1 MLAALGI
8 DDRTEAVYRLL
19 LTRRNWGVAEYA
31 EHLRMSQGEVREALD
46 QLAALRLLRES
57 GQAQDSLRA
66 VSPKV
71 GLGLL
76 LQQQED
82 ALLRRQ
88 RELAE
93 SQEAILLLAEEFADP
108 LADEAVHGV
117 EVLDGLNAIQLR
129 LEELAR
135 GCSDECLSFMP
146 GGAQSASSLEASRPL
161 DGALLGRGA
170 EVLTLY
176 QDSVRNDSAT
186 LRYAQ
191 WLTELGGGVRT
202 AAVLPGRMVMFDRQT
217 ALLPLDPDN
226 SRAGALQVSGPGLI
240 APLVQLFELVW
251 ARAAPFGT
259 SRDREAGVG
268 GPSEQEAALLGLL
281 GQGLTDDIAARR
293 LGLGVRTVRRMMSDL
308 MSRLEARSRFEA
320 GVRAARR
327 DWVS

>member
-8 DDRTEAVYRLL
+8 DERTEAVYRLL
-19 LTRRNWGVAEYA
+19 LTRRTGGVADYA
-31 EHLRMSQGEVREALD
+31 EHLGISQGEVRDALD
-46 QLAALRLLRES
+46 QLAELRLLRAS
-57 GQAQDSLRA
+57 GQAQGAVRA

-88 RELAE
+88 RQLAE
-93 SQEAILLLAEEFADP
+93 SQEAILRLADEFADP
-108 LADEAVHGV
+108 TVDEAVHGV
-117 EVLDGLNAIQLR
+117 EVLDGLDAIQMR
-129 LEELAR
+129 LEELAL
-135 GCSDECLSFMP
+135 GCTSECLSFMP
-146 GGAQSASSLEASRPL
+146 GGAQSAASLEASRPL
-161 DGALLGRGA
+161 DEALLGRGVQ
-170 EVLTLY
+170 VLTLY

-191 WLTELGGGVRT
+191 WLTELGGEVRT
-202 AAVLPGRMVMFDRQT
+202 AAVLPGRMVMFDRRT
-217 ALLPLDPDN
+217 ALLPLDPEH
-226 SRAGALQVSGPGLI
+226 SRAGAIQVSGPGLI

-259 SRDREAGVG
+259 ARDRETGAG

-327 DWVS
+327 DWVG

>member
-19 LTRRNWGVAEYA
+19 LTRRDWGVAEYA
-31 EHLRMSQGEVREALD
+31 EHLGMAQGEVREALD
-46 QLAALRLLRES
+46 QLAELRLLRDG
-57 GQAQDSLRA
+57 GQAPGSLRA

-88 RELAE
+88 LELAE
-93 SQEAILLLAEEFADP
+93 SQEAILRLADEFADP

-117 EVLDGLNAIQLR
+117 EVLDGLDAIQLR

-135 GCSDECLSFMP
+135 GCSGECLSFMP

-161 DGALLGRGA
+161 DGALLGRGV

-202 AAVLPGRMVMFDRQT
+202 AAVLPSRMVMFDRQT

-226 SRAGALQVSGPGLI
+226 SRAGAIQVSGPGLI
-240 APLVQLFELVW
+240 APLAQLFELVW

-259 SRDREAGVG
+259 ARGREAGAG

-293 LGLGVRTVRRMMSDL
+293 LGLGVRTVRRMMSEL

-327 DWVS
+327 NWVS